1 MKRLIVVSF
10 KDVDVSIGLDQL
22 IRKYPDSKVAFP
34 MIEENDTFY
43 QIVVQVCKNNN
54 IPMHFFIPEVGDD
67 VQVHPINGNEV
78 TISSNPI
85 KELLRNVHP
94 DDILALVWD
103 DSIECHMALHS
114 VEDYGLEAWD
124 ITEGLD
130 PIEVDYSDGDIK
142 SEMFTDMMDSM
153 QDFVEKMTLYV
164 TANIL
169 ESLNQVI
176 GENLDHLK
184 DIDPFEE

>member
-1 MKRLIVVSF
+1 MNILVVSF

-22 IRKYPDSKVAFP
+22 VKKYPNAKVCFP
-34 MIEENDTFY
+34 VTGDDRFF
-43 QIVVQVCKNNN
+43 QSVVQVCQDNNSTV
-54 IPMHFFIPEVGDD
+54 HCFLPEMGED
-67 VQVHPINGNEV
+67 VQVFPMDKNQV
-78 TISSNPI
+78 TVASDPI
-85 KELLRNVHP
+85 KEMLKNVTSE
-94 DDILALVWD
+94 DVLALVWD
-103 DSIECHMALHS
+103 DSIECHLALHS
-114 VEDYGLEAWD
+114 VEDYGLESWD

-130 PIEVDYSDGDIK
+130 PIEIDYAEDDIQ

-176 GENLDHLK
+176 GENLDRLH